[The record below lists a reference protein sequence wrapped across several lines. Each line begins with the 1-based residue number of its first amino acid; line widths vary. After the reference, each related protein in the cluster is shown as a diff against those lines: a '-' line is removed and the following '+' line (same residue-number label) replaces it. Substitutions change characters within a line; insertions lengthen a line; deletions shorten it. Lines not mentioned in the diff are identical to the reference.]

1 MVDPTIT
8 PGSAPEPIR
17 ILMIEDNAGDVYL
30 VEKALQQR
38 RTIYTRSKMARRKS
52 PSKGLGFLKQF

>member
-1 MVDPTIT
+1 MHVMADPTT
-8 PGSAPEPIR
+8 PRSAPEPIR

-38 RTIYTRSKMARRKS
+38 QIRYELTR
-52 PSKGLGFLKQF
+52 